1 MSFKVTH
8 DSLTPALQKM
18 AAGCKN
24 KKPIL
29 EAMGNTLV
37 SLTIRAFTNESLRA
51 SSWPEVKKKV
61 GAPLYKSGAM
71 KHSIRIVDA
80 NNEHVLV
87 GTDRF
92 YAKFHQFGTKKMPAR
107 PFFPFDANG
116 KLIPPALRN
125 VQLSAAAAL
134 NKLLKP

>member
-1 MSFKVTH
+1 MSFKITH
-8 DSLTPALQKM
+8 DSLTPKLREM
-18 AAGCKN
+18 AARCIY

-29 EAMGNTLV
+29 EAMGNALV
-37 SLTIRAFTNESLRA
+37 SITVRAFTNESLRA
-51 SSWPEVKKKV
+51 SSWAEVQKKV
-61 GAPLYKSGAM
+61 GSPLYKSGAM
-71 KHSIRIVDA
+71 KHSIRIVEA

-125 VQLSAAAAL
+125 VQISAAAAMR
-134 NKLLKP
+134 KLLKP